1 MTVAN
6 LGRLSL
12 ERLILKGSGG
22 PGENRTPTFL
32 RILDFLTTLVFTS
45 RLPYQRSGV
54 CGLDYALTVE
64 DVFTTT
70 LGPAR
75 LVSTP
80 SEEISL

>member
-1 MTVAN
+1 MSIIEY
-6 LGRLSL
+6 G
-12 ERLILKGSGG
+12 GG

-45 RLPYQRSGV
+45 SDQGI
-54 CGLDYALTVE
+54 CGLDYALTIA
-64 DVFTTT
+64 FA

-80 SEEISL
+80 SSEISLWGLARH